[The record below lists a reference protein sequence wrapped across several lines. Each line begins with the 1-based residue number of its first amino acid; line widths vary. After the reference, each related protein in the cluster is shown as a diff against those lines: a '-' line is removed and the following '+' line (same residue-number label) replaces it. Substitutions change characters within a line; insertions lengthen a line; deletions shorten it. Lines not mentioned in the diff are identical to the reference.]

1 MSGGSSRFAVLTG
14 IRVTLLAATLAGLAW
29 LIVNTEWYAGIA
41 ITAAVALLQFFALL
55 YSVSVTNREIA
66 RFLNAI
72 EFDDASQTFSDRRLG
87 GSFRE
92 LGPALNRVMDRLRQT
107 RGERE
112 EQAHLLRSLVEHV
125 PVALLSVYEE
135 GGVRP
140 LNSAARRLFTSRIV
154 QRKEDLNYYGDA
166 FAQNLLDL
174 APGATALVKMD
185 RGGAPLHLKAA
196 ATQVI
201 ISGIPQRLISLQNI
215 ESELNA
221 QELAAWQALIRVLTH
236 EMMNSLTPVSSL
248 SSTAH
253 ALVSEARTEVPEN
266 APYAAKL
273 ADAQDALDA
282 VARRSEGLLH
292 FVQSYRRLTKNLVPR
307 IEHFPIRRVFAR
319 LERLMGPDFADRGIA
334 FSTALEPETLEVS
347 ADAELLDQ
355 ALINLIR
362 NAIDVLKDQPERRIR
377 LSAKLDAD
385 GNIAI
390 SVSDNGPGVPAENRE
405 RIFVP
410 FYTTKR
416 QGTGVGLSLTRQIAL
431 VHGASI
437 DVGDTPGGGATF
449 TLRFR

>member
-1 MSGGSSRFAVLTG
+1 MSRFSLLIA
-14 IRVTLLAATLAGLAW
+14 IRVILIAATLLALGWVVA
-29 LIVNTEWYAGIA
+29 NTNWYAAIA
-41 ITAAVALLQFFALL
+41 IVAGAALLQLFSLVHA
-55 YSVSVTNREIA
+55 VSVTNREIA

-72 EFDDASQTFSDRRLG
+72 EFDDASQSFSDRGLG
-87 GSFRE
+87 GSFRA
-92 LGPALNRVMDRLRQT
+92 LGPAMNRVMDRLRAT

-125 PVALLSVYEE
+125 PVALLAIYDD

-140 LNSAARRLFTSRIV
+140 LNSAARRLFATRIV
-154 QRKEDLNYYGDA
+154 QRKDDLAYYGEA
-166 FAQNLLDL
+166 FAQNLIDL
-174 APGATALVKMD
+174 APGATALVRME
-185 RGGAPLHLKAA
+185 RGGTGVHLKAA
-196 ATQVI
+196 STQVI
-201 ISGIPQRLISLQNI
+201 VGGVQQRLVSLQNI
-215 ESELNA
+215 ESDLNA
-221 QELAAWQALIRVLTH
+221 HELAAWQALIRVLTH

-248 SSTAH
+248 SATAH
-253 ALVSEARTEVPEN
+253 TLVSEIQAEIPQG
-266 APYAAKL
+266 APFAAKL
-273 ADAQDALDA
+273 ADARDALDA

-307 IEHFPIRRVFAR
+307 IEHFPVRRVFAR

-334 FSTALEPETLEVS
+334 FSTAIEPETLEVS

-362 NAIDVLKDQPERRIR
+362 NAIDVLKDKPERRIQ
-377 LSAKLDAD
+377 LSARLDGD

-390 SVSDNGPGVPAENRE
+390 AVADNGPGVAMENRH

-431 VHGASI
+431 VHGAGI
-437 DVGDTPGGGATF
+437 DVSDTPGGGATF